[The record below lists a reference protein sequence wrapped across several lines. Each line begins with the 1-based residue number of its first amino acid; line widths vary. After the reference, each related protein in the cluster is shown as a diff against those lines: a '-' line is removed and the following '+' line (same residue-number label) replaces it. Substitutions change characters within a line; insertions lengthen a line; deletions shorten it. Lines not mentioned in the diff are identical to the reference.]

1 MCHSSR
7 GFASGILKN
16 SQKIHKWER
25 VRGSAVVGGRA
36 LNVRR
41 VGGCARVKGV
51 GNVARGKG
59 QGIGGKDRGRAARW
73 TGSPATFPENC
84 PPLARVARLPL
95 VFGVRWQ
102 GCKSAAR
109 SPASNAIFFPL
120 ITFNVWGVFTPAE
133 RTAKAPTPESPHP
146 TLANFFPKSLSPP
159 RNLSRKTIEL
169 LRRIRMEKN
178 VFYIN

>member
-1 MCHSSR
+1 M
-7 GFASGILKN
+7 GKGAG
-16 SQKIHKWER
+16 
-25 VRGSAVVGGRA
+25 VGGRWWSRSERA
-36 LNVRR
+36 A
-41 VGGCARVKGV
+41 GGGVCKGQGV

-59 QGIGGKDRGRAARW
+59 WKGARGGDRGNGGAVDRVARYHSRKVARRLQ
-73 TGSPATFPENC
+73 GSPAC
-84 PPLARVARLPL
+84 RWWS
-95 VFGVRWQ
+95 VRWQ

-109 SPASNAIFFPL
+109 SPASNVIFFPL